1 MKIMI
6 GLMSLF
12 GKSGTGALKHQD
24 EPKIEYKS
32 QKRIK
37 SPYIA
42 AVLMRKEK
50 NGECITLVNKVPE
63 NQSLIEYSNNQVK
76 KTKCAD
82 S

>member
-1 MKIMI
+1 MI

-12 GKSGTGALKHQD
+12 GRPGPGALKRQD

-32 QKRIK
+32 QKRIR
-37 SPYIA
+37 SPYTA
-42 AVLMRKEK
+42 AVLMRKQK